1 MFCAHV
7 WLADSEFWN
16 IELQEELQEQ
26 VAGVP
31 FEVLQQARSNGQ
43 VTSFS
48 RAKNQHE
55 TKRANK
61 NR

>member
-1 MFCAHV
+1 
-7 WLADSEFWN
+7 LADSEFWN
-16 IELQEELQEQ
+16 TELQEELQEQ

-43 VTSFS
+43 VTSFTG
-48 RAKNQHE
+48 AKKQHE